1 MEVVMMSY
9 KKDKP
14 LIMRL
19 IRYCVYAVLQ
29 LSWGFP
35 ASALGFIVF
44 LANLTRP
51 HVFFHGCILT
61 RWKNLSGLS
70 LGLFIFVPE
79 EGCQDADPITVH
91 EYGHTLQNLITGPF
105 YLILGFI
112 SFVWANAPKYVRMRR
127 EHDIPYSSC
136 FTEEWANILGEKA
149 LHIPSIEAAERRRW
163 RANKKLGR
171 I

>member
-19 IRYCVYAVLQ
+19 IQYFAYAVLQ
-29 LSWGFP
+29 LSWGIP
-35 ASALGFIVF
+35 ASALGFVVF
-44 LANLTRP
+44 LANLARP
-51 HVFFHGCILT
+51 HGFFHGCILT
-61 RWKNLSGLS
+61 RWKKLSGLS

-79 EGCQDADPITVH
+79 DGYQDADPITVH

-112 SFVWANAPKYVRMRR
+112 SLVWANVPKYVRMRR

-136 FTEEWANILGEKA
+136 FTEEWANKLGEKA
-149 LHIPSIEAAERRRW
+149 LNRPSIEAAERRRW
-163 RANKKLGR
+163 RAKKKLGR
-171 I
+171 L